1 MPNMPSA
8 AKRARQ
14 AIKRRAKNVAG
25 TSLIRNVRRQLFE
38 ALEAKD
44 KGKAEKLLREYSS
57 ILDRAAQKGTIKANT
72 AARRK
77 SRATQRVAALPASA

>member
-14 AIKRRAKNVAG
+14 TIKRRAKNISG
-25 TSLIRNVRRQLFE
+25 TSLIRNVRSQLFE
-38 ALEAKD
+38 ALDAKD
-44 KGKAEKLLREYSS
+44 KGKAEKIFREYSS
-57 ILDRAAQKGTIKANT
+57 ILDAAAHKGTIKANT

-77 SRATQRVAALPASA
+77 SRAAQRLASLPASA